1 MSVSMMLMIRR
12 SVKKYEDEIPHIR
25 GRAWL
30 IHFRT
35 HGTINFV
42 MLLVRLQGFP
52 GPIVTHKRHGV
63 NLAKLLSGFERLM

>member
-1 MSVSMMLMIRR
+1 MIDVGIDDAYDKTF
-12 SVKKYEDEIPHIR
+12 SEKYENGISHIR

-30 IHFRT
+30 IHFRI

-63 NLAKLLSGFERLM
+63 NLAKLLSGF